1 MLDTYSNT
9 GLKDECEQEV
19 QGYFAQT
26 SVLMTLNDLVIL
38 INHQETLLNKEMF
51 QMETT
56 AIMVKFYNET
66 YFASFIVVKSRK
78 WLRQL
83 KKKLKKEE
91 CVETFIS
98 VQLGLMYD

>member
-1 MLDTYSNT
+1 
-9 GLKDECEQEV
+9 
-19 QGYFAQT
+19 
-26 SVLMTLNDLVIL
+26 
-38 INHQETLLNKEMF
+38 
-51 QMETT
+51 METT

-91 CVETFIS
+91 CVETFMS
-98 VQLGLMYD
+98 VQLGLTYD